1 MSAAKAINL
10 LSAPEAKAGPAT
22 VIMII
27 TAAAGGTLVH
37 EACGHGLELDLVR
50 RRFSVYKEILGTT
63 VAAPQAQIIYDATIP
78 DLFGS
83 YDWDDE
89 GIYAVCTPGA
99 KSKSGI
105 VK

>member
-50 RRFSVYKEILGTT
+50 RRSGRRDFADSGRRPSGRDGQRREWDEARGGRDRSR
-63 VAAPQAQIIYDATIP
+63 ADAERVRQKV
-78 DLFGS
+78 LF
-83 YDWDDE
+83 WRVE
-89 GIYAVCTPGA
+89 M
-99 KSKSGI
+99 
-105 VK
+105 